1 MEFRLGCG
9 VRLRITLTL
18 TVGDL
23 QRERANLARGSV
35 VGPGVAGL
43 DRGALCDVELVFP
56 SGERMVVPA
65 RAVLATA
72 ANAAFAFD
80 SWDHA
85 ALDRQLAA
93 PAPATAPAT
102 VPAPSE
108 VPPPAAPTPA
118 PQPAS
123 ADEDLDEEPAPA
135 SVQEKLR
142 GLSVNEQLR
151 VARDGTITE
160 RIVLERL
167 YGKVVWEALLRNTR
181 VSIPEVARLAKMGT
195 MPRPLLELIVGNPAW
210 LKVPQV
216 RRALLANPRLSQE
229 MVNRVLQLLPRDEL
243 TLVPQI
249 TAYPASVRMTAKA
262 MLKR

>member
-1 MEFRLGCG
+1 
-9 VRLRITLTL
+9 VRLRVTIALTAA
-18 TVGDL
+18 DL
-23 QRERANLARGSV
+23 ERERSNLARGSV

-56 SGERMVVPA
+56 SGERMVLPA

-72 ANAAFAFD
+72 ASAAFAFD

-93 PAPATAPAT
+93 P
-102 VPAPSE
+102 VPAPAAAY
-108 VPPPAAPTPA
+108 PAPAPPAAAATGD
-118 PQPAS
+118 Q
-123 ADEDLDEEPAPA
+123 DEPDEEPAPA

-216 RRALLANPRLSQE
+216 RRALLANPRLSPD
-229 MVNRVLQLLPRDEL
+229 MVNRVLQLLPHDEL
-243 TLVPQI
+243 KLVPQI
-249 TAYPASVRMTAKA
+249 TAYPPGVRMTAKA